1 MSGRTAFG
9 LDIRRYIKSN
19 NRTQQQ
25 IDATI
30 APRRKKDARV
40 APSPRL
46 PSGSGIQRW
55 CTCFDCRTCLGD
67 EIVKRLGRFNLIGKS
82 PREIVAQFT
91 DDFFSKPVEAKALW
105 PRKYIYEHE
114 MG

>member
-1 MSGRTAFG
+1 MTS
-9 LDIRRYIKSN
+9 D

-30 APRRKKDARV
+30 APRRKKDAGI

-46 PSGSGIQRW
+46 PSGSGIQRR
-55 CTCFDCRTCLGD
+55 CTYFDCRTRLGD
-67 EIVKRLGRFNLIGKS
+67 EIVQRLGRFNLIGKL
-82 PREIVAQFT
+82 PREIVAQFA
-91 DDFFSKPVEAKALW
+91 DDISSKPVEAKALW
-105 PRKYIYEHE
+105 PRKYVYEHD